1 MKGKSKDGFTYIY
14 DGALN
19 AGLFLGFSSA
29 SEVLGIMSLGKRSPW
44 FCPKEDIVLL

>member
-1 MKGKSKDGFTYIY
+1 MKGKSKDGFTHFC

-19 AGLFLGFSSA
+19 AGLFLGFSGA

-44 FCPKEDIVLL
+44 FCLKEDIVLL